1 MKINTILGLL
11 IIGHTVTWGQEILYT
26 KNPLPIV
33 KNIDSLEKKLRNI
46 QDPIQRIE
54 CIFLLEVN
62 AYSYQPQRFGTHLE
76 EFRQLGQQLKIT
88 AAEAHYYRFTSIIAR
103 RKGDTK
109 LAVEYLKRS
118 METSRRHKDTL
129 NLVRAMISMVSL
141 HSDGLVQGSFNN
153 LEEALKIADEALVL
167 AHSIRSLYDINT
179 LYSLKGFALKKQ
191 GNYAAATEMLQRA
204 INTLKPLKDYSRFEF
219 NQINNLVS
227 VLIMQKKYEESY
239 QELKKIYSRALDI
252 QDTSVPFIAYNLAYC
267 CRELG
272 RFGEAEKYLK
282 QGLQIVTKNANKPLV
297 LEYYYGFKQLFEADK
312 QFKKSLLFADK
323 YRVLK
328 DSLFTAEK
336 ANQINELQVRYE
348 TEKKDLE
355 LARQKI
361 ILAQNEQ
368 KSSRL
373 WIYFLCGISV
383 LLAAS
388 IYLLFR
394 QLQTQR
400 KVLKAQ
406 EEARKQ
412 TQKAQEAEAFNY
424 SVSHDLRQPLIQVHQ
439 ALSKIQS
446 TSQLDIDARQ
456 KITQAQQTLQQADG
470 MIKSLLWLSQL
481 SDEPLHLST
490 FDTEEL
496 IKNIIEQMGWPE
508 SFFHFNTPLPTST
521 ADRFL
526 LKQVWS
532 NLLSNAVKFSAYAS
546 QISIQIVGRKEK
558 DKLIFEVI
566 DNGVGLD
573 ISQQASLFQPFKRL
587 HSVEKYEGTGL
598 GLVIAK
604 RIVERHGGEIWAEP
618 KPIGALFGFSISL
631 LNGELPIGSELH

>member
-11 IIGHTVTWGQEILYT
+11 IVGHTFTWGQKILYT
-26 KNPLPIV
+26 KTPLPIV
-33 KNIDSLEKKLRNI
+33 RNIDSLEKRLRLIN
-46 QDPIQRIE
+46 DPMKRLE

-62 AYSYQPQRFGTHLE
+62 AYSYQPQKFGTYLE
-76 EFRQLGQQLKIT
+76 EFKELGQQLKIT
-88 AAEAHYYRFTSIIAR
+88 AAEAHYYRFASIIAR

-118 METSRRHKDTL
+118 METSRRHQDTL

-167 AHSIRSLYDINT
+167 AHKVHSPYDVNT

-191 GNYAAATEMLQRA
+191 ENYAEATEMFQLA

-227 VLIMQKKYEESY
+227 ALIMQKKYEESY
-239 QELKKIYSRALDI
+239 QELKKIYPRALKI
-252 QDTSVPFIAYNLAYC
+252 QDNSSPFILYNLAYC

-272 RFGEAEKYLK
+272 RFSEGEKYLN
-282 QGLQIVTKNANKPLV
+282 QGFQIVAKNGNRPLI
-297 LEYYYGFKQLFEADK
+297 LEYYHGFKQLYEANK
-312 QFKKSLLFADK
+312 EFKKSLLYADK
-323 YRVLK
+323 YRILK
-328 DSLFTAEK
+328 DSLFTTEK
-336 ANQINELQVRYE
+336 LNQINELQVRYE

-361 ILAQNEQ
+361 KLVENER
-368 KSSRL
+368 KNNLL
-373 WIYFLCGISV
+373 WIYFLSGV
-383 LLAAS
+383 GLLLAVS

-394 QLQTQR
+394 QLKAQE

-412 TQKAQEAEAFNY
+412 AQKAQEAEAFSY
-424 SVSHDLRQPLIQVHQ
+424 TVSHDLRQPLIQVYQ
-439 ALSKIQS
+439 ALSRIQS
-446 TSQLDIDARQ
+446 TSQLDLATQQ
-456 KITQAQQTLQQADG
+456 KIAQAQQTLQQADG
-470 MIKSLLWLSQL
+470 MVKSLLWLSQL

-496 IKNIIEQMGWPE
+496 IKNIIGQMDWQE
-508 SFFHFNTPLPTST
+508 SFFHFSTPLPTST

-526 LKQVWS
+526 LKQVWA
-532 NLLSNAVKFSAYAS
+532 NLLSNAVKFSADAV
-546 QISIQIVGRKEK
+546 QVSIQIAGRQEK
-558 DKLIFEVI
+558 DKLVFEVT
-566 DNGVGLD
+566 DNGIGLSP
-573 ISQQASLFQPFKRL
+573 SQQASLFQPFKRL
-587 HSVEKYEGTGL
+587 HDPEKYEGTGL

-604 RIVERHGGEIWAEP
+604 RIVERHGGRIWAES
-618 KPIGALFGFSISL
+618 KSNGALFGFSIPL
-631 LNGELPIGSELH
+631 LDR